1 MPFLHPALDN
11 AAAGLASLGAAAAV
25 IGAPDPIAA
34 LRQIDCSPQTI
45 RESARTLSGGRDVL
59 VMARLEFERGAH
71 SAERKWGGEP
81 AAQFRGSADEL
92 DAHYRQAAEAAA
104 RTASV
109 GLDLADLLDR
119 LADQTAARVMLIAEG
134 VSPAAVALLAGDRSA
149 EPAVREACGT
159 IAEAVARGVATI
171 GEATTFLDAF
181 GTPVLQEEN

>member
-11 AAAGLASLGAAAAV
+11 AAAGLASLSAAAAV
-25 IGAPDPIAA
+25 VGAPDPVTA
-34 LRQIDCSPQTI
+34 LRQIDCSPQAI
-45 RESARTLSGGRDVL
+45 RESARTLSSGRDVL

-81 AAQFRGSADEL
+81 AARFRSSADEL

-109 GLDLADLLDR
+109 GLDLAELLDR
-119 LADQTAARVMLIAEG
+119 LADQTAAQVMLIAEG
-134 VSPAAVALLAGDRSA
+134 VTPAAVALLAGDRAA
-149 EPAVREACGT
+149 EPAVREACRT
-159 IAEAVARGVATI
+159 IAEAVERGVATI